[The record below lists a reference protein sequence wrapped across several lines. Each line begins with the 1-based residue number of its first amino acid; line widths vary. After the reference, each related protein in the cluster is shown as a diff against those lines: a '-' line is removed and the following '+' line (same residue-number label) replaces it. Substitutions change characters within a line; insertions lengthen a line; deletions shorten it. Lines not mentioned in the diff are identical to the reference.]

1 MAYEYGVNLK
11 LDSDKALKDIDTLL
25 AKLREM
31 EKLAG
36 QVKLKVSTT
45 NDVEKQQREF
55 MKQLQQM
62 QAAEQKLATQRQLNE
77 EKIQQAQNK
86 TNAQQLLHEEKV
98 AQAQNKTATQRA
110 TNEEKIRQEQQ
121 KTATEAERQA
131 MDVLKA
137 NEKVRQ
143 QKEKTRQEEQRTAQ
157 AKEQTA
163 RSEQRT
169 NQEAIRTEAQK
180 VEFVNKLFS
189 LYQRVTRERE
199 REEDRA
205 NRIAKA
211 EQRATEQAEKR
222 AAAVAKAVAA
232 RQKEEMI
239 SQATSGFYTASKRYA
254 AVGRAGQIAGSVLN
268 NVAQSMGLI
277 QQAASQLTSNLW
289 GYAQR
294 IGSQIVSQVEKIAES
309 ALEQYKVLETAE
321 IGFGNFFNGSP
332 AAFTQ
337 QVREHAE
344 QMPGVGAQDLVRG
357 IQYIAPLAGGNSQ
370 LALNAAEGVMK
381 SILYSGN
388 DVSAY
393 GTNAL
398 QNLQQLASGNFTY
411 ADIRQMLRAMPTLPS
426 LLANN
431 ERGKELL
438 DNGAI
443 STEKMKAYIKKY
455 GQSAI
460 LELFADL
467 SENSAAS
474 DIYDKYRKTLSGAI
488 EETGEHIKNTWND
501 AMENAGVYR
510 TITQFLNKIVD
521 SKVLDDVFKRLGDV
535 VGKVINWFKNE
546 KNADQIKAYFTTLKT
561 VLNSFK
567 TVLGQVAKDL
577 GKSLGFLNADGT
589 LNTAG
594 LRQLTRQLSEFVKGL
609 VRGFG
614 GGLKTVIDLAKKFA
628 DSMGADGWRKLGEV
642 IGTLASPLGKLITL
656 MTKFGAAVSSIIG
669 AFGTSASGMFKGI
682 GNWTANKLESLL
694 GTAAMTNAGF
704 TTANSAAGNSVA
716 GLLVS
721 SAGKKSAAAAASA
734 ATRAQK
740 IAGVAQWGS
749 SVLRG
754 GIIDVVVQSLG
765 GLASEFIK
773 TSKVFGDASDDV
785 AIGVKSVSTALGTFA
800 LLFSATNK
808 AGIVGGILS
817 GVGAL
822 VAGLISYSDSL
833 VDKAREEQ
841 AKKDEVLQNYV
852 NENAGEWV
860 KNYADYVIEL
870 YKKGG
875 GNIDLET
882 EEGRAAYDNLKNYI
896 GSQIAWQDENGDYH
910 IDTTKLKDRFEEVF
924 GFFTDDFKQQLLN
937 SGMVDFTA
945 GEGFYNA
952 AQGGTKIDLDKDPAL
967 RKQAAD
973 LIRASLLN
981 GTDAAEGGVYDYTQ
995 SDEKVVRDYLETI
1008 GMDEFTTGALEALV
1022 AQAEALDTQIKP
1034 NTDEIKA
1041 KVAELDKKKLSE
1053 FDDVQLDENTKAI
1066 VNATEGSNK
1075 LLWDI
1080 NKKVGVLAE
1089 QSGGNIAQMYGLDD
1103 DAISKWDKSNWFKRF
1118 FAFGFTGDQDSVS
1131 RMLEDSGA
1139 LGDGSNDPMGDIVK
1153 GVSQVA
1159 AKALSA
1165 DKQDIYEEVIG
1176 AIQELSSIDANDWT
1190 ALKNWIKRYKNSSW
1204 WKNVINVIN
1213 GHDFGELA
1221 RGGFVRGY
1229 ARGGK
1234 IKPIYRAGGGRGVDT
1249 VPAYLQPGE
1258 YVVRQRATSL
1268 AGTGVLDAINRGD
1281 LGAAARSLGARF
1293 NGSWNN
1299 SRSFSRT
1306 INNNQKTIT
1315 NNVTVN
1321 NRTKAG
1327 GLNSYW
1333 SLANRMAASF

>member
-77 EKIQQAQNK
+77 EKVQQAQNK

-294 IGSQIVSQVEKIAES
+294 IGSQIISQVEKIAQS

-438 DNGAI
+438 DNGAL

-561 VLNSFK
+561 VLTSFK

-577 GKSLGFLNADGT
+577 GRSLGFLNANGT

-594 LRQLTRQLSEFVKGL
+594 LRQLTRQLAEFVKGL
-609 VRGFG
+609 VKGFG
-614 GGLKTVIDLAKKFA
+614 GGLKTVIELAKKFA

-669 AFGTSASGMFKGI
+669 AFGTSASGMFKGM

-704 TTANSAAGNSVA
+704 TTANSAAGKSVA

-721 SAGKKSAAAAASA
+721 GAGKKSAAAAASA

-749 SVLRG
+749 GVLRAG
-754 GIIDVVVQSLG
+754 MFDMVIQSLG
-765 GLASEFIK
+765 NLAAEFIK
-773 TSKVFGDASDDV
+773 TSNAFGDNTPGVVTAIKTASS
-785 AIGVKSVSTALGTFA
+785 AIGTFA
-800 LLFSATNK
+800 LLFK
-808 AGIVGGILS
+808 VGGGGIVGGILG

-822 VAGLISYSDSL
+822 LAGLQTYTNS
-833 VDKAREEQ
+833 VVEQAREIQ
-841 AKKDEVLQNYV
+841 AKKDEALRQQVEEAAPGYV
-852 NENAGEWV
+852 EQVAKEILNE
-860 KNYADYVIEL
+860 YTD
-870 YKKGG
+870 KGG
-875 GNIDLET
+875 KIDLET

-896 GSQIAWQDENGDYH
+896 QSKIVKYDENGNFVGVNPDALKGQFNTLFSFFVDDY
-910 IDTTKLKDRFEEVF
+910 
-924 GFFTDDFKQQLLN
+924 KQQLLN

-952 AQGGTKIDLDKDPAL
+952 AQGGTKIDLDNNPTL

-981 GTDAAEGGVYDYTQ
+981 GTDAAEGGVYDYSQ

-1022 AQAEALDTQIKP
+1022 TQSESLDNQIRP
-1034 NTDEIKA
+1034 NTDAIKKAVENSENEIKT
-1041 KVAELDKKKLSE
+1041 KVEGGVDGIQTAAEHFDTTLDSIAA
-1053 FDDVQLDENTKAI
+1053 DVAQIALNT
-1066 VNATEGSNK
+1066 
-1075 LLWDI
+1075 
-1080 NKKVGVLAE
+1080 
-1089 QSGGNIAQMYGLDD
+1089 GGNIASMHNLSEAQVKQWDSHNLLDYVTN
-1103 DAISKWDKSNWFKRF
+1103 WDKAYVGNAMQKNDS
-1118 FAFGFTGDQDSVS
+1118 FG
-1131 RMLEDSGA
+1131 A
-1139 LGDGSNDPMGDIVK
+1139 IVK
-1153 GVSQVA
+1153 NLSDA
-1159 AKALSA
+1159 TSAEALKRA
-1165 DKQDIYEEVIG
+1165 DKTKSAEERQEAQEKYTKYSKMLDELA
-1176 AIQELSSIDANDWT
+1176 AIKPNDWT
-1190 ALKNWIKRYKNSSW
+1190 ALRNWLRRYK
-1204 WKNVINVIN
+1204 
-1213 GHDFGELA
+1213 
-1221 RGGFVRGY
+1221 GY
-1229 ARGGK
+1229 ADILGIVDDYFLASGGVVK
-1234 IKPIYRAGGGRGVDT
+1234 NRKVKPVYRAGGGRGVDN

-1258 YVVRQRATSL
+1258 YVVRQRSASL

>member
-77 EKIQQAQNK
+77 EKVQQAQNK

-131 MDVLKA
+131 MDILKA

-169 NQEAIRTEAQK
+169 NQESIRTEAQK

-189 LYQRVTRERE
+189 LYQRVTKERE

-205 NRIAKA
+205 NRIARA

-309 ALEQYKVLETAE
+309 ALEQYKILETAE

-426 LLANN
+426 LLAGN

-443 STEKMKAYIKKY
+443 TTEKMKAYIKKY

-460 LELFADL
+460 LELFAEL

-488 EETGEHIKNTWND
+488 EETGEHIKNAWND

-521 SKVLDDVFKRLGDV
+521 SKVLDDVFKKLGDV
-535 VGKVINWFKNE
+535 VSRVINWFKNE

-561 VLNSFK
+561 VLTSFK

-577 GKSLGFLNADGT
+577 GRSLGFLNANGT

-594 LRQLTRQLSEFVKGL
+594 LRQLTRQLAEFVKGL
-609 VRGFG
+609 VKGFG

-669 AFGTSASGMFKGI
+669 AFGTSASGMFKSM

-749 SVLRG
+749 GVLRAG
-754 GIIDVVVQSLG
+754 MFDMVIQSLG
-765 GLASEFIK
+765 NLAAEFIK
-773 TSKVFGDASDDV
+773 TSNAFGDNTPGIVTAIKTASS
-785 AIGVKSVSTALGTFA
+785 AIGTFA
-800 LLFSATNK
+800 LLFK
-808 AGIVGGILS
+808 VGGGGIPGMILG

-822 VAGLISYSDSL
+822 VAGISAYTQSITQQ
-833 VDKAREEQ
+833 AREVQ
-841 AKKDEVLQNYV
+841 AKKDAEFKKQLEEAAPGLVADVAKDILEAYK
-852 NENAGEWV
+852 NASGKE
-860 KNYADYVIEL
+860 
-870 YKKGG
+870 
-875 GNIDLET
+875 IDLNT
-882 EEGRAAYDNLKNYI
+882 EEGKAAYDNLLNYI
-896 GSQIAWQDENGDYH
+896 SSQIVETDENGN
-910 IDTTKLKDRFEEVF
+910 ITGVKASKLEGKFQELF
-924 GFFTDDFKQQLLN
+924 SFFTSDYKQQLMN
-937 SGMVDFTA
+937 SGLA
-945 GEGFYNA
+945 GYTTSEGFYNA
-952 AQGGTKIDLDKDPAL
+952 AQGGNKINLDESPAL
-967 RKQAAD
+967 RDRAAD
-973 LIRASLLN
+973 LIRNALLN
-981 GTDAAEGGVYDYTQ
+981 GTDYAEGGVYDYSQ
-995 SDEKVVRDYLETI
+995 SNEKIVRDYLDTI
-1008 GMDEFTTGALEALV
+1008 GMDELTTGALEDLERQASILEDGIKPVTDDIKNKVLDFDNSTKEKFGEVTTEQQKLIEASETFNGTLKNIDNNV
-1022 AQAEALDTQIKP
+1022 AQI
-1034 NTDEIKA
+1034 
-1041 KVAELDKKKLSE
+1041 
-1053 FDDVQLDENTKAI
+1053 AI
-1066 VNATEGSNK
+1066 AT
-1075 LLWDI
+1075 
-1080 NKKVGVLAE
+1080 
-1089 QSGGNIAQMYGLDD
+1089 GGNVASMYGLTSDK
-1103 DAISKWDKSNWFKRF
+1103 ISSW
-1118 FAFGFTGDQDSVS
+1118 
-1131 RMLEDSGA
+1131 DSGYGFA
-1139 LGDGSNDPMGDIVK
+1139 EEFMPWRWDYKYSKLAMDTEDPMQTVTNNMSSAAEGYALK
-1153 GVSQVA
+1153 RVA
-1159 AKALSA
+1159 GATQEEKDQA
-1165 DKQDIYEEVIG
+1165 DKDYQKVTKAMEELAKI
-1176 AIQELSSIDANDWT
+1176 ETNDWG
-1190 ALKNWIKRYKNSSW
+1190 AFRKWLLKYKSYEW
-1204 WKNVINVIN
+1204 AGVKN
-1213 GHDFGELA
+1213 DYFLA
-1221 RGGFVRGY
+1221 SGGQV
-1229 ARGGK
+1229 
-1234 IKPIYRAGGGRGVDT
+1234 KPVYRASGGRGVDN

-1293 NGSWNN
+1293 SGSWNN

-1321 NRTKAG
+1321 NKTRAG